1 MFISMLFL
9 MFNDNFRIY
18 VDIYVYYSYINH
30 SKWIKAIKCL
40 SKVPQKASH
49 VICSKDF
56 QLNSWP
62 NCTENGLPSGDDP
75 SLF

>member
-1 MFISMLFL
+1 

-30 SKWIKAIKCL
+30 AKWIKAKCL

-49 VICSKDF
+49 VICSEDF

-62 NCTENGLPSGDDP
+62 NCTEMAFPAVPMIHRCFEKSMSPKN
-75 SLF
+75 